1 MYRFGLAAMSDGA
14 EAPGGRMILCEN
26 VWKSYDAGHG
36 RRHVLKG
43 VSFSLAKGERL
54 ALLGR
59 NGAGKST
66 LIKQIGGVEMPDSGR
81 IIRQM
86 SNSWPI
92 GFNGGFQGSLTGY
105 DNARFIARIYGRS
118 YGEMREFVEDFTE
131 LGASLK
137 MPVKTYSSGMRA
149 RLAFALSLAIEFDC
163 YLIDEVILVGDQ
175 NFQKKCGVE
184 LFEKRSDRAMIIASH
199 DMNIINETCNRA
211 IVLNDGLAHCFDN
224 VAEASKLY
232 ESF

>member
-1 MYRFGLAAMSDGA
+1 
-14 EAPGGRMILCEN
+14 MIICQDLR
-26 VWKSYDAGHG
+26 KSYRTGHG
-36 RRHVLKG
+36 RREVLKG
-43 VSFSLAKGERL
+43 INVTINKGDRV

-81 IIRQM
+81 VIRNM
-86 SNSWPI
+86 TNSWPI

-105 DNARFIARIYGRS
+105 DNARFIARIYGRA
-118 YGEMREFVEDFTE
+118 YAEMREFVEDFTE
-131 LGASLK
+131 LGGSLK

-175 NFQKKCGVE
+175 NFQRKCHVE
-184 LFEKRSDRAMIIASH
+184 LFEKRADRAMIIASH
-199 DMNIINETCNRA
+199 DMHTIGGICNRA
-211 IVLNDGLAHCFDN
+211 LLLKDG
-224 VAEASKLY
+224 VASHFEDVSEAIKQY
-232 ESF
+232 EDL

>member
-1 MYRFGLAAMSDGA
+1 
-14 EAPGGRMILCEN
+14 MIICEN
-26 VWKSYDAGHG
+26 IRKSYRTGHG
-36 RRHVLKG
+36 EKEVLKG
-43 VSFSLAKGERL
+43 INLTINKGEKV

-66 LIKQIGGVEMPDSGR
+66 LIKLIGGVEMPSSGR
-81 IIRQM
+81 VVRQM
-86 SNSWPI
+86 TNSWPI

-118 YGEMREFVEDFTE
+118 YAEMRDFVEDFTE
-131 LGASLK
+131 LGGSLK

-175 NFQKKCGVE
+175 SFQRKCHEE
-184 LFEKRSDRAMIIASH
+184 LFEKRADRAMVIASH
-199 DMNIINETCNRA
+199 DMNIIRGICNRGIVICNGILSNHSEIGNA
-211 IVLNDGLAHCFDN
+211 IDFYNRL
-224 VAEASKLY
+224 
-232 ESF
+232 

>member
-1 MYRFGLAAMSDGA
+1 
-14 EAPGGRMILCEN
+14 MITCEN
-26 VWKSYDAGHG
+26 IHKAYRTGHG
-36 RRHVLKG
+36 QQQVLKG
-43 VSFSLAKGERL
+43 INLTINKGEKL

-66 LIKQIGGVEMPDSGR
+66 LIKLIGGVEMPSSGR
-81 IIRQM
+81 IVRHM
-86 SNSWPI
+86 TNSWPI

-118 YGEMREFVEDFTE
+118 YADMRDFVEDFTE
-131 LGASLK
+131 LGVSLK

-175 NFQKKCGVE
+175 NFQKKCLHE
-184 LFEKRSDRAMIIASH
+184 LFEKRADRAMVIASH
-199 DMNIINETCNRA
+199 DIHIIRDVCNRGVVIHNGVA
-211 IVLNDGLAHCFDN
+211 NDYEDVDAALAAYD
-224 VAEASKLY
+224 AL
-232 ESF
+232 